1 MGAEG
6 IRRVMSYLAHSD
18 ARRYERIARTQSN
31 VVLEQ
36 VLFLA
41 AMTGTAGGVRAR
53 RFERRSAIEGRR

>member
-41 AMTGTAGGVRAR
+41 AMTGTAGDYQTECPGKTLRETIR
-53 RFERRSAIEGRR
+53 D